1 MKANANRAYASN
13 KFEGM
18 SPEAIVLALF
28 DGALHAMDRARAA
41 VEEDDRRVL
50 GEQLSKAMAI
60 IGELQAS
67 LDKERGGEISE
78 RLDALYGYVIRGLL
92 EANVQSDGERIV
104 EMHGHIKTVRDGWA
118 EMVEQ
123 VAQAKSREA
132 APPSP
137 TGGYV

>member
-1 MKANANRAYASN
+1 MNPNANKAYTSN
-13 KFEGM
+13 KYEGM
-18 SPEAIVLALF
+18 SPERIVLALF
-28 DGALHAMDRARAA
+28 DGALLAMDKSATAI
-41 VEEDDRRVL
+41 EEDDQKLL

-92 EANVQSDGERIV
+92 DANVNKDAEKVREQ
-104 EMHGHIKTVRDGWA
+104 HGHIKTVRDGWA

-123 VAQAKSREA
+123 VAKTKHQHQLEPNLK
-132 APPSP
+132 
-137 TGGYV
+137 GYV